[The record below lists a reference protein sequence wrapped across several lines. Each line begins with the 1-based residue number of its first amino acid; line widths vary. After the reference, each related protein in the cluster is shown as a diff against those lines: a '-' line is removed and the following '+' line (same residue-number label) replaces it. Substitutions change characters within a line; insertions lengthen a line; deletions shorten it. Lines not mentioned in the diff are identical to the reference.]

1 MAKFSWLDECSELSL
16 GSELWYFWPLAISR
30 GSQNSISIRYVRKW
44 QTSKSKIGEFY
55 IEGSS
60 IKGFFLEPA
69 GPDTTIR
76 DLDKRIPIGEYS
88 LCWHYGGHYK
98 GVLKLYN
105 EIAPKDRNIL
115 IHNGNF
121 PEDSEWCLL
130 CGVKRG
136 KDYVGPSVVKL
147 EEIKSHFNKVGLKML
162 RLLLQKIIKMIKKN
176 FLILIL
182 LLVPLHSYANQNYF
196 SLRDDVSC
204 LKGNFEGAQNK
215 VKESELMF
223 FDCFPKDF
231 RKYAMLFGLEGGGV
245 DNNYGKLYNES
256 YDYVMLYF
264 EISKNIKNIHLY
276 SVLL

>member
-1 MAKFSWLDECSELSL
+1 
-16 GSELWYFWPLAISR
+16 
-30 GSQNSISIRYVRKW
+30 
-44 QTSKSKIGEFY
+44 
-55 IEGSS
+55 
-60 IKGFFLEPA
+60 
-69 GPDTTIR
+69 
-76 DLDKRIPIGEYS
+76 
-88 LCWHYGGHYK
+88 
-98 GVLKLYN
+98 
-105 EIAPKDRNIL
+105 
-115 IHNGNF
+115 
-121 PEDSEWCLL
+121 
-130 CGVKRG
+130 
-136 KDYVGPSVVKL
+136 
-147 EEIKSHFNKVGLKML
+147 ML

-231 RKYAMLFGLEGGGV
+231 RKYAMIFGLGGGGV

-264 EISKNIKNIHLY
+264 EISKKYKKYSSIFSIAINGHWEADAVNVYQHELKEFISDNPKVSYDELSRFDDKNLFSFWFFYFDGPIHPKALPREILNINDSSKRIATSAQYLVDYFNKEN
-276 SVLL
+276 